1 MTAENNVPVIA
12 IDGPGGSGKGTI
24 ATLLAAKLNWH
35 LLDSGA
41 LYRIVAAQALAQE
54 LALDDGAALAALA
67 TSLDIQF
74 NADEVSVD
82 GEDLTL
88 TIRTE
93 PVSLAASNV
102 AAIPAVRAAILGL
115 QRAMQKDP
123 GLVADG
129 RDMGTVVFPA
139 APLKIYLDA
148 SADVRAERRY
158 IQLKNK
164 GLSANVRALL
174 ASIQARDE
182 RDKRRAV
189 SPLKPAAD
197 AVLIDSTELSID
209 EVLDRVHSE
218 AIRRRLVGGA

>member
-1 MTAENNVPVIA
+1 MTAENVVPVIT

-24 ATLLAAKLNWH
+24 ATLLAAELNWH

-41 LYRIVAAQALAQE
+41 LYRIVAAQALARD
-54 LALDDGAALAALA
+54 LALDDGPALAALA
-67 TSLDIQF
+67 KSLDIQF
-74 NADEVSVD
+74 NADRVTVD

-88 TIRTE
+88 TIRAE
-93 PVSLAASNV
+93 PVSVAASNV
-102 AAIPAVRAAILGL
+102 AAIPAVRAAILDL
-115 QRAMQKDP
+115 QRAMQKTP

-129 RDMGTVVFPA
+129 RDMGTVVFPG

-148 SADVRAERRY
+148 SAEVRAERRY

-174 ASIQARDE
+174 ASIQERDE

-189 SPLKPAAD
+189 SPLKPAVD
-197 AVLIDSTELSID
+197 AVLIDSTELSII
-209 EVLDRVHSE
+209 EVLDAVHSE
-218 AIRRRLVGGA
+218 AIRRQLVGGA

>member
-1 MTAENNVPVIA
+1 MTAENVVPVIT

-24 ATLLAAKLNWH
+24 ATLLAAELNWH

-41 LYRIVAAQALAQE
+41 LYRIVAAQALARD
-54 LALDDGAALAALA
+54 LALDDGPALAALA
-67 TSLDIQF
+67 KSLDIQF
-74 NADEVSVD
+74 NADRVTVD

-88 TIRTE
+88 TIRAE
-93 PVSLAASNV
+93 PVSVAASNV
-102 AAIPAVRAAILGL
+102 AAIPAVRAAILDL
-115 QRAMQKDP
+115 QRAMQKTP

-129 RDMGTVVFPA
+129 RDMGTVVFPG

-148 SADVRAERRY
+148 SAEVRAERRY

-174 ASIQARDE
+174 ASIQERDE

-189 SPLKPAAD
+189 SPLKPAVD
-197 AVLIDSTELSID
+197 AVLIDSTELSIV
-209 EVLDRVHSE
+209 EVLDAVHSE
-218 AIRRRLVGGA
+218 AIRRQLVGGA

>member
-88 TIRTE
+88 AIRTE
-93 PVSLAASNV
+93 PVSVAASNV

-218 AIRRRLVGGA
+218 AIRRRLVDGA

>member
-1 MTAENNVPVIA
+1 MTAENVVPVIT

-24 ATLLAAKLNWH
+24 TALLAAELNWH

-41 LYRIVAAQALAQE
+41 LYRIVAAQALARD
-54 LALDDGAALAALA
+54 LALDDGPALAALA
-67 TSLDIQF
+67 KSLDIQF
-74 NADEVSVD
+74 NADRVTVD

-88 TIRTE
+88 TIRAE
-93 PVSLAASNV
+93 PVSVAASNV
-102 AAIPAVRAAILGL
+102 AAIPAVRAAILDL
-115 QRAMQKDP
+115 QRAMQKTP

-129 RDMGTVVFPA
+129 RDMGTVVFPG

-148 SADVRAERRY
+148 SAEVRAERRY

-174 ASIQARDE
+174 ASIQERDE

-189 SPLKPAAD
+189 SPLKPAVD
-197 AVLIDSTELSID
+197 AVLIDSTELSIT
-209 EVLDRVHSE
+209 EVLDAVHSE
-218 AIRRRLVGGA
+218 AIRRQLVGGA

>member
-41 LYRIVAAQALAQE
+41 LYRIVAAQALAQK

-93 PVSLAASNV
+93 PVSVAASNV

>member
-88 TIRTE
+88 AIRTE
-93 PVSLAASNV
+93 PVSVAASNV

>member
-1 MTAENNVPVIA
+1 MTAENVVPVIT

-24 ATLLAAKLNWH
+24 TALLAAELNWH

-41 LYRIVAAQALAQE
+41 LYRIVAAQALARD
-54 LALDDGAALAALA
+54 LALDDGPALAALA
-67 TSLDIQF
+67 KSLDIAF
-74 NADEVSVD
+74 NADRVTVD

-88 TIRTE
+88 TIRAE
-93 PVSLAASNV
+93 PVSVAASNV
-102 AAIPAVRAAILGL
+102 AAIPAVRAAILDL
-115 QRAMQKDP
+115 QRAMQKTP

-129 RDMGTVVFPA
+129 RDMGTVVFPG

-148 SADVRAERRY
+148 SAEVRAERRY

-174 ASIQARDE
+174 ASIQERDE

-189 SPLKPAAD
+189 SPLKPAVD
-197 AVLIDSTELSID
+197 AVLIDSTELSII
-209 EVLDRVHSE
+209 EVLDAVHSE
-218 AIRRRLVGGA
+218 AIRRQLVGGA

>member
-1 MTAENNVPVIA
+1 MTAENVVPVIT

-24 ATLLAAKLNWH
+24 TALLAAELNWH

-41 LYRIVAAQALAQE
+41 LYRIVAAQALARD
-54 LALDDGAALAALA
+54 LALDDGPALAALA
-67 TSLDIQF
+67 KSLDIQF
-74 NADEVSVD
+74 NADRVTVD

-88 TIRTE
+88 TIRAE
-93 PVSLAASNV
+93 PVSVAASNV
-102 AAIPAVRAAILGL
+102 AAIPAVRAAILDL
-115 QRAMQKDP
+115 QRAMQKTP

-129 RDMGTVVFPA
+129 RDMGTVVFPG

-148 SADVRAERRY
+148 SAEVRAERRY

-174 ASIQARDE
+174 ASIQERDE

-189 SPLKPAAD
+189 SPLKPAVD
-197 AVLIDSTELSID
+197 AVLIDSTELSII
-209 EVLDRVHSE
+209 EVLDAVHSE
-218 AIRRRLVGGA
+218 AIRRQLVGGA

>member
-1 MTAENNVPVIA
+1 MTAENVVPVIT

-24 ATLLAAKLNWH
+24 ATLLAAELNWH

-41 LYRIVAAQALAQE
+41 LYRIVAAQALARDI
-54 LALDDGAALAALA
+54 ALDDGPALAALA
-67 TSLDIQF
+67 KSLDIQF
-74 NADEVSVD
+74 NADRVTVD

-88 TIRTE
+88 TIRAE
-93 PVSLAASNV
+93 PVSVAASNV
-102 AAIPAVRAAILGL
+102 AAIPAVRAAILDL
-115 QRAMQKDP
+115 QRAMQKTP

-129 RDMGTVVFPA
+129 RDMGTVVFPG

-148 SADVRAERRY
+148 SAEVRAERRY

-174 ASIQARDE
+174 ASIQERDE

-189 SPLKPAAD
+189 SPLKPAVD
-197 AVLIDSTELSID
+197 AVLIDSTELSIV
-209 EVLDRVHSE
+209 EVLDAVHSE
-218 AIRRRLVGGA
+218 AIRRQLVGGA

>member
-93 PVSLAASNV
+93 PVSVAASNV

>member
-1 MTAENNVPVIA
+1 MTVENNVPVIA

-41 LYRIVAAQALAQE
+41 LYRIVAAQALAQK

-93 PVSLAASNV
+93 PVSVAASNV

>member
-1 MTAENNVPVIA
+1 MSTEKVVPVIT

-24 ATLLAAKLNWH
+24 AMLLAAELNWH

-41 LYRIVAAQALAQE
+41 LYRIVAAQALARE
-54 LALDDGAALAALA
+54 LALDDGPALAELA
-67 TSLDIQF
+67 ESLDIQF
-74 NADEVSVD
+74 NVD
-82 GEDLTL
+82 KVTVDSEDLTL
-88 TIRTE
+88 RIRTE
-93 PVSLAASNV
+93 PVSVAASNV
-102 AAIPAVRAAILGL
+102 AAIPEVRAAILHL
-115 QRAMQKDP
+115 QRAMQKAP

-129 RDMGTVVFPA
+129 RDMGTVVFPQ

-148 SADVRAERRY
+148 SPEVRAERRY

-174 ASIQARDE
+174 ASIQERDE

-197 AVLIDSTELSID
+197 AVLIDSTELTID
-209 EVLDRVHSE
+209 EVLEAVHSE
-218 AIRRRLVGGA
+218 AIRRQLVSSA